1 MKELKSFYYAL
12 RGIGHGVR
20 HERHMQFHLLAAVVV
35 VCAGWLL
42 GISRTEWCLVVLC
55 IGSVISAELV
65 NTAIERLTDL
75 ASPTLHPLAGQAKD
89 VAAGAVL
96 IISIAAAIVGSV
108 VFIPYLI

>member
-12 RGIGHGVR
+12 RGIGHGVKY
-20 HERHMQFHLLAAVVV
+20 ERHMRFHLLAAVVV
-35 VCAGWLL
+35 VCAGFGLS
-42 GISRTEWCLVVLC
+42 INRMEWCIVLLC
-55 IGSVISAELV
+55 IGSVVAAELV

-96 IISIAAAIVGSV
+96 ILSITAAIVGGII
-108 VFIPYLI
+108 FCPYLF